1 MDRKKSIN
9 EESISKMGIVVNCEK
24 LNVRN
29 EPDKNADIVQII
41 DASSKVEISLND
53 STDEFY
59 KVYTETGM
67 SGYCKKQYVNEI

>member
-1 MDRKKSIN
+1 MDRNKSIN

-41 DASSKVEISLND
+41 DASSKV
-53 STDEFY
+53 
-59 KVYTETGM
+59 
-67 SGYCKKQYVNEI
+67 

>member
-67 SGYCKKQYVNEI
+67 SGYCKKQYVKEI